1 MLFSN
6 AEILRDNNDIRIGGI
21 SLDSNE
27 ISFNNYTLKVKHRI
41 LKLVVEYVKGL
52 MSEGLSKEQA
62 IKETADLVYGYLNIS
77 KDDLFAADEEQIA
90 DDIMK
95 SFEYQ
100 NWETK
105 IYYRFLN
112 THTGVVTTE
121 TGIPT
126 GGELHKD
133 ISEEILAH
141 LETEESLWSVL
152 EALVSENL

>member
-6 AEILRDNNDIRIGGI
+6 AEILKDNNDIRIGGI

-27 ISFNNYTLKVKHRI
+27 ISYNNYTLKVKNRI
-41 LKLVVEYVKGL
+41 LKLVVQYVKGL
-52 MSEGLSKEQA
+52 MSEGLSHEQA

-77 KDDLFAADEEQIA
+77 KDNLFAADEEQIA
-90 DDIMK
+90 NDIVK

-112 THTGVVTTE
+112 THTGVVTKVTE
-121 TGIPT
+121 IPA
-126 GGELHKD
+126 GGKLHKD
-133 ISEEILAH
+133 ISEETIAH
-141 LETEESLWSVL
+141 LENEESLWTIL

>member
-6 AEILRDNNDIRIGGI
+6 PEILRDNNDIRIGGI
-21 SLDSNE
+21 SLDANE
-27 ISFNNYTLKVKHRI
+27 ISYNNYTLKVKHRI
-41 LKLVVEYVKGL
+41 LKLVGQYVKGL
-52 MSEGLSKEQA
+52 MSEGLSYEQA

-112 THTGVVTTE
+112 THTGVTTTE
-121 TGIPT
+121 TEIHT
-126 GGELHKD
+126 SGELHKD
-133 ISEEILAH
+133 ISEETIAH
-141 LETEESLWSVL
+141 LENEESLWTIL

>member
-1 MLFSN
+1 MIFSN
-6 AEILRDNNDIRIGGI
+6 PEIIRDNNDIRIG
-21 SLDSNE
+21 SVQMDSQE

-41 LKLVVEYVKGL
+41 LKLVTHYVKGL
-52 MSEGLSKEQA
+52 MADGVLYEQA

-77 KDDLFAADEEQIA
+77 KDDLFAADEEQIT

-105 IYYRFLN
+105 VYYRFLN
-112 THTGVVTTE
+112 THVGVTTKE
-121 TGIPT
+121 TNIPA
-126 GGELHKD
+126 GGDLHKD
-133 ISEEILAH
+133 ISEETIAH
-141 LETEESLWSVL
+141 LENEESLWTIL

>member
-6 AEILRDNNDIRIGGI
+6 AEILKDNNDIRIGGI

-27 ISFNNYTLKVKHRI
+27 ISYNNYTLKVKNRI
-41 LKLVVEYVKGL
+41 LKLVGQYVKGL
-52 MSEGLSKEQA
+52 MSEGLSYEQA

-90 DDIMK
+90 NDIVK

-121 TGIPT
+121 TGIST

-133 ISEEILAH
+133 ISEETLAQ
-141 LETEESLWSVL
+141 LENEESLWTIL

>member
-6 AEILRDNNDIRIGGI
+6 AEILKDNNDIRIGGI

-27 ISFNNYTLKVKHRI
+27 ISYNNYTLKVKHRI

-133 ISEEILAH
+133 ISEETLAH

>member
-6 AEILRDNNDIRIGGI
+6 AEILKDNNDIRIGGI

-27 ISFNNYTLKVKHRI
+27 ISYNNYTLKVKNRI
-41 LKLVVEYVKGL
+41 LKLVVQYVKGL
-52 MSEGLSKEQA
+52 MSEGLSHEQA

-77 KDDLFAADEEQIA
+77 KDNLFAADEEQIA
-90 DDIMK
+90 NDIVK

-112 THTGVVTTE
+112 THVGVVTTE
-121 TGIPT
+121 SDIPT

-133 ISEEILAH
+133 ISEETLEH
-141 LETEESLWSVL
+141 LENEESLWTIL

>member
-6 AEILRDNNDIRIGGI
+6 AEILKDNNDIRIGGI

-27 ISFNNYTLKVKHRI
+27 ISYNNYTLKVKNRI
-41 LKLVVEYVKGL
+41 LKLVGQYVKGL
-52 MSEGLSKEQA
+52 MSEGLSHEQA

-90 DDIMK
+90 NDIVK

-112 THTGVVTTE
+112 THIGVVTTE

-133 ISEEILAH
+133 ISEETLAH
-141 LETEESLWSVL
+141 LENEESLWSIL

>member
-6 AEILRDNNDIRIGGI
+6 AEILKDNNDIRIGGI

-27 ISFNNYTLKVKHRI
+27 ISYNNYTLKVKNRI
-41 LKLVVEYVKGL
+41 LKLVVQYVKGL
-52 MSEGLSKEQA
+52 MSEGLSHEQA

-77 KDDLFAADEEQIA
+77 KDNLFAADEEQIA
-90 DDIMK
+90 NDIVK

-112 THTGVVTTE
+112 THVGVVTTE
-121 TGIPT
+121 TDIPT

-133 ISEEILAH
+133 ISEETLEH
-141 LETEESLWSVL
+141 LENEESLWTIL

>member
-6 AEILRDNNDIRIGGI
+6 AEILKDNNDIRIGGI

-27 ISFNNYTLKVKHRI
+27 ISYNNYTLKVKNRI
-41 LKLVVEYVKGL
+41 LKLVGQYVKGL
-52 MSEGLSKEQA
+52 MSEGLSHEQA

-90 DDIMK
+90 NDIVK

-112 THTGVVTTE
+112 THIGVVSTE
-121 TGIPT
+121 TAIPT

-133 ISEEILAH
+133 ISEETLVQ
-141 LETEESLWSVL
+141 LENEESLWTIL

>member
-6 AEILRDNNDIRIGGI
+6 AEILKDNNDIRIGGI

-27 ISFNNYTLKVKHRI
+27 MSYNNYTLKVKNRI
-41 LKLVVEYVKGL
+41 LKLVVQYVKGL
-52 MSEGLSKEQA
+52 MSEGLSHEQA

-77 KDDLFAADEEQIA
+77 KDNLFAADEEQIA
-90 DDIMK
+90 NDIVK

-112 THTGVVTTE
+112 THVGVVTTE
-121 TGIPT
+121 TDIPT

-133 ISEEILAH
+133 ISEETLEH
-141 LETEESLWSVL
+141 LENEESLWTIL

>member
-6 AEILRDNNDIRIGGI
+6 AEILKDNNDIRIGGI

-27 ISFNNYTLKVKHRI
+27 ISYNNYTLKVKNRI
-41 LKLVVEYVKGL
+41 LKLVVQYVKGL
-52 MSEGLSKEQA
+52 MSEGLSHEQA

-77 KDDLFAADEEQIA
+77 KDNLFAADEEQIA
-90 DDIMK
+90 NDIVK

-112 THTGVVTTE
+112 THVGVVTTE
-121 TGIPT
+121 TDIPK

-133 ISEEILAH
+133 ISEETLAH
-141 LETEESLWSVL
+141 LENEESLWSIL

>member
-1 MLFSN
+1 
-6 AEILRDNNDIRIGGI
+6 
-21 SLDSNE
+21 
-27 ISFNNYTLKVKHRI
+27 
-41 LKLVVEYVKGL
+41 
-52 MSEGLSKEQA
+52 MSEGLSHEQA

-90 DDIMK
+90 NDIVK

-112 THTGVVTTE
+112 THIGVVSTE

-133 ISEEILAH
+133 ISEETLVQ
-141 LETEESLWSVL
+141 LENEESLWTIL

>member
-6 AEILRDNNDIRIGGI
+6 AEILKDNNDIRIGGI

-27 ISFNNYTLKVKHRI
+27 ISYNNYTLKVKNRI
-41 LKLVVEYVKGL
+41 LKLVGQYVKGL
-52 MSEGLSKEQA
+52 MSEGLSHEQA

-90 DDIMK
+90 NDIVK

-112 THTGVVTTE
+112 THVGVVTTE
-121 TGIPT
+121 TGIAT

-133 ISEEILAH
+133 ISEETLAQ
-141 LETEESLWSVL
+141 LENEESLWTIL